1 MNGPA
6 APRDPEQKRPFF
18 YIMKDKEVFG
28 SLQEDGRGIQYLYQN
43 DGRLTNSA
51 QIVGNID
58 DEGILKLLES
68 VDGFKKLVHSI
79 GISVETEN
87 PMENVE
93 FIFQMYGRK
102 DIYGG
107 GTNLVAKLNGDGA
120 EKRIYL
126 SEIEWQKDDNVPGQI
141 KILFDT
147 PEKLASVS
155 VRLYLNDGYIAP
167 EYVDEKAVDI
177 NSDAYKKM
185 IEQSLVQCGNVSR
198 LGRMLARAKSGQDV
212 TVAYIGGSITQG
224 AGAAPINTECYA
236 YKSFCGLQ
244 EMLHAE
250 KNLHYVKAGVGGT
263 PSELGMIRFDR
274 DVRNDKNDPDI
285 VIVEFAVNDG
295 GEYYGEK
302 EGVR

>member
-93 FIFQMYGRK
+93 FIF
-102 DIYGG
+102 I
-107 GTNLVAKLNGDGA
+107 
-120 EKRIYL
+120 
-126 SEIEWQKDDNVPGQI
+126 
-141 KILFDT
+141 
-147 PEKLASVS
+147 
-155 VRLYLNDGYIAP
+155 
-167 EYVDEKAVDI
+167 
-177 NSDAYKKM
+177 
-185 IEQSLVQCGNVSR
+185 SR
-198 LGRMLARAKSGQDV
+198 
-212 TVAYIGGSITQG
+212 
-224 AGAAPINTECYA
+224 
-236 YKSFCGLQ
+236 
-244 EMLHAE
+244 
-250 KNLHYVKAGVGGT
+250 
-263 PSELGMIRFDR
+263 
-274 DVRNDKNDPDI
+274 
-285 VIVEFAVNDG
+285 
-295 GEYYGEK
+295 
-302 EGVR
+302 